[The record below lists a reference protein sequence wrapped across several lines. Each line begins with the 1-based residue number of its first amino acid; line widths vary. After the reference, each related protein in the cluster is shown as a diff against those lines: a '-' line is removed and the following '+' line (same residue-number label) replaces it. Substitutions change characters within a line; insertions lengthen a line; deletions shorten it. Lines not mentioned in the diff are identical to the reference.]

1 MDHDHKERI
10 AHNEA
15 NARDLNERL
24 GVGTFKCE
32 CGDSGCCE
40 TIQMPMGVYSSI
52 RSDGRRFMVAPGHE
66 MLEAEDV
73 MSREDG
79 WYVVRKHDAVAP
91 VVEQRDPR
99 SG

>member
-1 MDHDHKERI
+1 MEHDHKQRI

-24 GVGTFKCE
+24 GVGTFMCE
-32 CGDSGCCE
+32 CGDSACHQ
-40 TIQMPMGVYSSI
+40 TIRMPMGVYSSI
-52 RSDGRRFMVAPGHE
+52 RADARRFMVSPGHE

-73 MSREDG
+73 VIRKDD
-79 WYVVRKHDAVAP
+79 WYVVRKHDAVAD

-99 SG
+99 SS